1 MKYLLLG
8 SLWCCVSVSFAQN
21 NEGFWDNS
29 RSTNETVILNAGKR
43 KMVKTYD
50 FPAGTTEVV
59 YRITLLDDNQ
69 KISSSLVSLL
79 KSIPDPS
86 GVSQGAAG
94 GVFLLST
101 ITGDDKCSFAVFT
114 TEADAI
120 NYERT
125 GVSKNACIVQ
135 DEPVNK
141 AANLLSEK
149 SKCMVP
155 ASGKLWFGFKSD
167 NWVMKQKIV
176 LEVVP
181 WVNNNLK
188 NGWTSDRK
196 KEIIQLG
203 EKLEMTQKVGNKDLF
218 LGNFITALISKYSY
232 EDYRKLLNAEK
243 VKLTTD
249 LAEESLT
256 KSGQLKSYL
265 DNVRQEANNFGLSNK
280 PALGID
286 LIFKEIIDKN
296 RAVADDYYLIGD
308 LYLSSKQFLKAE
320 EALLKVAQM
329 KKSDIN
335 YQLKLAHVYMFSDQL
350 SKAKDI
356 HKKYHLN
363 YFSNNKSWAEQT
375 KEDFK
380 KFEQNGFNT
389 ENFKK
394 ILRILE

>member
-1 MKYLLLG
+1 M
-8 SLWCCVSVSFAQN
+8 SVSFAQTS
-21 NEGFWDNS
+21 EGFWDNS

-50 FPAGTTEVV
+50 FPSGTTEVV
-59 YRITLLDDNQ
+59 YRISLLDDNQ

-86 GVSQGAAG
+86 GISQGAAG

-120 NYERT
+120 NYEKT
-125 GVSKNACIVQ
+125 GLAKNACLVQ
-135 DEPVNK
+135 EEPVNK

-149 SKCMVP
+149 SKCMGP
-155 ASGKLWFGFKSD
+155 ASGNLWFGFKSD

-188 NGWTSDRK
+188 NGWTADRK
-196 KEIIQLG
+196 KEIVQLG
-203 EKLEMTQKVGNKDLF
+203 DKLGIAQKVGNKDLF
-218 LGNFITALISKYSY
+218 LGNFVTALVSKYSY
-232 EDYRKLLNAEK
+232 EGYKKLLNVEK
-243 VKLTTD
+243 TKIIED
-249 LAEESLT
+249 LAEESLL
-256 KSGQLKSYL
+256 KSGQLKNYL
-265 DNVRQEANNFGLSNK
+265 DAVRTQANTYGLSNK
-280 PALGID
+280 PDLGID
-286 LIFKEIIDKN
+286 LVHKEIIDKN
-296 RAVADDYYLIGD
+296 RAVAEDYYLIGD
-308 LYLSSKQFLKAE
+308 LYLSSKQFVKAE
-320 EALLKVAQM
+320 DALQKAIQM
-329 KKSDIN
+329 NKSDIR
-335 YQLKLAHVYMFSDQL
+335 YQLKLAHVYLFSDQL
-350 SKAKDI
+350 SKAKGI

-363 YFSNNKSWAEQT
+363 YFSNNKSWVDQT

-380 KFEQNGFNT
+380 KFEQNGFDT
-389 ENFKK
+389 SDFKK